1 MHYNIAE
8 NGGFMGKILRM
19 NRSSK
24 RRGFTLIELMV
35 VIGIIGIIAVIVIPN
50 FASMQR
56 KARTRS
62 AAQKLAQHFKTI
74 RERAIASSGNYSF
87 SFPDDRHYRLQR
99 PDGTTMDFRLGD
111 TDVGKV
117 RFGGT
122 NVGNQPPEA
131 NVGAPG
137 VNGIDFP
144 TGVLIIDARGGA
156 TSGVAYITDG
166 IDNYAVGINR
176 VGKVATYEYRDGT
189 WNP

>member
-1 MHYNIAE
+1 
-8 NGGFMGKILRM
+8 MGKFSRM
-19 NRSSK
+19 KRSSK
-24 RRGFTLIELMV
+24 RRGFTLVELMV
-35 VIGIIGIIAVIVIPN
+35 VIGIIGLVAVIVVPN

-56 KARTRS
+56 RARTRS
-62 AAQKLAQHFKTI
+62 AAHKLAQHFKTI
-74 RERAIASSGNYSF
+74 RERAIASSGNYVF
-87 SFPDDRHYRLQR
+87 SFPDNRHYRLQR
-99 PDGTTMDFRLGD
+99 PDGTTIDFRLGD
-111 TDVGKV
+111 TDAGRV

-122 NVGNQPPEA
+122 NVANQPPEA
-131 NVGAPG
+131 SMGAPG

-176 VGKVATYEYRDGT
+176 VGKVATYEYRAGT